1 MAAYPNVNA
10 ANQYVRD
17 VLSEKIRACKSIR
30 LACQRHFSDLEKSLD
45 KQYPYRFDRE
55 LAERACRFVQLLP
68 HSSGDLAGQKL
79 KLEPWQAFAFC
90 SIFGWVTK
98 KNKKRRFREAYIRVA
113 RKNGKSFFAAGIGTY
128 MFCAD
133 GENSAEV
140 YCGATTMGQAKKV
153 FTPARQMAS
162 RLPSL
167 RSKFSISVWVDSMT
181 RPDGSL
187 FSPIAGK
194 PGDGDSPHCAI
205 IDEYHEHDTDH
216 MYEAMTLGMG
226 ARSQPLT
233 LIITTAGVS
242 LESPC
247 YDKDKQVKEM
257 LSNQIPNERLFGL
270 IYELDE
276 GDEWTDPSNFIKANP
291 NLDVAISYD
300 DLLAE
305 MEVAKQVPR
314 KVNAFK
320 TKRLNIWVSGKSAF
334 YNMTQWQA
342 AEDKTLRH
350 EDFTGET
357 NYFGLDLAQRLDMNA
372 GVGVYVR
379 EIDGKKHYYC
389 IKPKF
394 WVPEDTVNSAD
405 PKIAKTA
412 DRYRKFV
419 EMGVLEATDGA
430 EADYRE
436 ILASIIDMQEIENI
450 RITEIPIDPSGATA
464 LSHELQDNGFEPI
477 SIRQD
482 YTNMSPPMKE
492 LEAAL
497 AGGRF
502 HHDGNPVLSW
512 CISNVIGK
520 TVPGS
525 DDIVR
530 PTKGD
535 KQSKIDGATALFM
548 ALGRAMLNGRSDTGT
563 SAYDE
568 TDIAC

>member
-1 MAAYPNVNA
+1 MAAYPSVNM
-10 ANQYVRD
+10 ANQYARD
-17 VLSEKIRACKSIR
+17 VLNGKILACKSIQ
-30 LACQRHFSDLEKSLD
+30 LACQRHFNDLKISLD
-45 KQYPYRFDRE
+45 KDYPYRFDRE

-79 KLEPWQAFAFC
+79 KLEPWQAFAFS

-98 KNKKRRFREAYIRVA
+98 KTKKRRFREAYIRVA

-140 YCGATTMGQAKKV
+140 YCGATTMAQAKKV
-153 FTPARQMAS
+153 FTPARQMAD

-167 RSKFSISVWVDSMT
+167 RSKFNISVWVDSLT

-187 FSPIAGK
+187 FAPIAGK

-233 LIITTAGVS
+233 LIITTAGTS

-257 LSNQIPNERLFGL
+257 LNGHVPNDRLFGL

-276 GDEWTDPSNFIKANP
+276 GDDWTDPTNFIKANP
-291 NLDVAISYD
+291 NLDVSISYD

-320 TKRLNIWVSGKSAF
+320 TKRLNIWVSGKAAF
-334 YNMTQWQA
+334 YNMTQWHA
-342 AEDKTLRH
+342 AADKSLRY
-350 EDFTGET
+350 EDFAGED
-357 NYFGLDLAQRLDMNA
+357 YYLGLDLAQRLDLNA
-372 GVGVYVR
+372 GVGVFVR
-379 EIDGKKHYYC
+379 EIEGKKHYYC
-389 IKPKF
+389 IRLKF
-394 WVPEDTVNSAD
+394 WVPEDTVRSTD

-412 DRYRKFV
+412 DRYVKFV
-419 EMGVLEATDGA
+419 EMGALEATDGA

-436 ILASIIDMQEIENI
+436 ILASIIDLQEIDKV
-450 RITEIPIDPSGATA
+450 RVSEIPIDPSGATA
-464 LSHELQDNGFEPI
+464 LSHELQDHGFEPI

-520 TVPGS
+520 NVPGS

-548 ALGRAMLNGRSDTGT
+548 AIGRAMLNGRASNQ
-563 SAYDE
+563 SVYDE
-568 TDIAC
+568 EDVAC

>member
-1 MAAYPNVNA
+1 MAAYPSVNL
-10 ANQYVRD
+10 ANAYARD
-17 VLSEKIRACKSIR
+17 VLSGKILACRYIK
-30 LACQRHFSDLEKSLD
+30 LACQRHFDDLKKSLD
-45 KQYPYRFDRE
+45 KNYPYQFNRD

-79 KLEPWQAFAFC
+79 ILEPWQSFIFC

-98 KNKKRRFREAYIRVA
+98 KDKKRRFREAYIRVA

-140 YCGATTMGQAKKV
+140 YCGATTMAQAKKV
-153 FTPARQMAS
+153 FTPARQMAD

-167 RSKFSISVWVDSMT
+167 RAKFDISVWVDSLT
-181 RPDGSL
+181 RPDGSV
-187 FSPIAGK
+187 FAPMAGK

-216 MYEAMTLGMG
+216 MYEAMTMGMG

-233 LIITTAGVS
+233 LIITTAGTS

-247 YDKDKQVKEM
+247 YDKDKEVKEA
-257 LSNQIPNERLFGL
+257 LSGIVSNDRLFGM
-270 IYELDE
+270 IYELDD
-276 GDEWTDPSNFIKANP
+276 GDDWTDPKNLIKANP
-291 NLDVAISYD
+291 NLDVSIKYS
-300 DLLAE
+300 DLVELL
-305 MEVAKQVPR
+305 EVAKQVPR

-334 YNMTQWQA
+334 YNMAQWQA
-342 AEDKTLRH
+342 AEDKSLRY
-350 EDFTGET
+350 EDFAGED
-357 NYFGLDLAQRLDMNA
+357 YYLGLDLAQRLDLNA
-372 GVGVYVR
+372 GVGVFVR
-379 EIDGKKHYYC
+379 EIEGKKHYYC
-389 IKPKF
+389 IRPKF
-394 WVPEDTVNSAD
+394 WVPEDTVRSTD

-412 DRYRKFV
+412 DRYVKFV

-436 ILASIIDMQEIENI
+436 ILASIIDLQDIHKV
-450 RITEIPIDPSGATA
+450 RISEIPIDPSGATA

-548 ALGRAMLNGRSDTGT
+548 AIGRAMLNGRVSN
-563 SAYDE
+563 SSVYDE
-568 TDIAC
+568 EDIAC

>member
-1 MAAYPNVNA
+1 MAAYPNVNM
-10 ANQYVRD
+10 ANQYARD
-17 VLSEKIRACKSIR
+17 VLNGKILACKSIQ
-30 LACQRHFSDLEKSLD
+30 LACQRHFNDLKISLD
-45 KQYPYRFDRE
+45 KDYPYRFDRE

-79 KLEPWQAFAFC
+79 KLEPWQAFAFS

-98 KNKKRRFREAYIRVA
+98 KTKKRRFREAYIRVA

-140 YCGATTMGQAKKV
+140 YCGATTMAQAKKV
-153 FTPARQMAS
+153 FTPARQMAD

-167 RSKFSISVWVDSMT
+167 RSKFSISVWVDSLT

-187 FSPIAGK
+187 FAPIAGK

-233 LIITTAGVS
+233 LIITTAGTS

-257 LSNQIPNERLFGL
+257 LNGHVPNDRLFGL

-276 GDEWTDPSNFIKANP
+276 GDDWTDPTNFIKANP
-291 NLDVAISYD
+291 NLDVSISYD

-320 TKRLNIWVSGKSAF
+320 TKRLNIWVSGKAAF
-334 YNMTQWQA
+334 YNMTQWHA
-342 AEDKTLRH
+342 AADKSLRY
-350 EDFTGET
+350 EDFAGED
-357 NYFGLDLAQRLDMNA
+357 YYLGLDLAQRLDLNA
-372 GVGVYVR
+372 GVGVFVR
-379 EIDGKKHYYC
+379 EIEGKKHYYC
-389 IKPKF
+389 IRPKF
-394 WVPEDTVNSAD
+394 WVPEDTVRSTD

-412 DRYRKFV
+412 DRYVKFV
-419 EMGVLEATDGA
+419 EMGALEATDGA

-436 ILASIIDMQEIENI
+436 ILASIIDLQEIDKV
-450 RITEIPIDPSGATA
+450 RVSEIPIDPSGATA
-464 LSHELQDNGFEPI
+464 LSHELQDHGFEPI

-520 TVPGS
+520 NVPGS

-548 ALGRAMLNGRSDTGT
+548 AIGRAMLNGRASNQ
-563 SAYDE
+563 SVYDE
-568 TDIAC
+568 EDVAC

>member
-1 MAAYPNVNA
+1 MAAYPSVNM
-10 ANQYVRD
+10 ANQYARD
-17 VLSEKIRACKSIR
+17 VLNGKILACKSIQ
-30 LACQRHFSDLEKSLD
+30 LACQRHLNDLKISLD
-45 KQYPYRFDRE
+45 KDYPYRFDRE

-79 KLEPWQAFAFC
+79 KLEPWQAFAFS

-98 KNKKRRFREAYIRVA
+98 KTKKRRFREAYIRVA

-140 YCGATTMGQAKKV
+140 YCGATTMAQAKKV
-153 FTPARQMAS
+153 FTPARQMAD

-167 RSKFSISVWVDSMT
+167 RSKFNISVWVDSLT

-187 FSPIAGK
+187 FAPIAGK

-233 LIITTAGVS
+233 LIITTAGTS

-257 LSNQIPNERLFGL
+257 LNGHVPNDRLFGL

-276 GDEWTDPSNFIKANP
+276 GDDWTDPTNFIKANP
-291 NLDVAISYD
+291 NLDVSISYD

-320 TKRLNIWVSGKSAF
+320 TKRLNIWVSGKAAF
-334 YNMTQWQA
+334 YNMTQWHA
-342 AEDKTLRH
+342 AADKSLRY
-350 EDFTGET
+350 EDFAGED
-357 NYFGLDLAQRLDMNA
+357 YYLGLDLAQRLDLNA
-372 GVGVYVR
+372 GVGVFVR
-379 EIDGKKHYYC
+379 EIEGKKHYYC
-389 IKPKF
+389 IRPKF
-394 WVPEDTVNSAD
+394 WVPEDTVRSTD

-412 DRYRKFV
+412 DRYVKFV
-419 EMGVLEATDGA
+419 EMGALEATDGA

-436 ILASIIDMQEIENI
+436 ILASIIDLQEIDKV
-450 RITEIPIDPSGATA
+450 RVSEIPIDPSGATA
-464 LSHELQDNGFEPI
+464 LSHELQDHGFEPI

-520 TVPGS
+520 NVPGS

-548 ALGRAMLNGRSDTGT
+548 AIGRAMLNGRASNQ
-563 SAYDE
+563 SVYDE
-568 TDIAC
+568 EDVAC

>member
-1 MAAYPNVNA
+1 MAAYPNVNM
-10 ANQYVRD
+10 ANQYARD
-17 VLSEKIRACKSIR
+17 VLNGKILACKSIQ
-30 LACQRHFSDLEKSLD
+30 LACQRHFNDLKISLNKD
-45 KQYPYRFDRE
+45 YPYRFDRE

-79 KLEPWQAFAFC
+79 KLEPWQAFAFS

-98 KNKKRRFREAYIRVA
+98 KTKKRRFREAYIRVA

-140 YCGATTMGQAKKV
+140 YCGATTMAQAKKV
-153 FTPARQMAS
+153 FTPARQMAD

-167 RSKFSISVWVDSMT
+167 RSKFNISVWVDSLT

-187 FSPIAGK
+187 FAPIAGK

-233 LIITTAGVS
+233 LIITTAGTS

-257 LSNQIPNERLFGL
+257 LNGHVPNDRLFGL

-276 GDEWTDPSNFIKANP
+276 GDDWTDPTNFIKANP
-291 NLDVAISYD
+291 NLDVSISYD

-320 TKRLNIWVSGKSAF
+320 TKRLNIWVSGKAAF
-334 YNMTQWQA
+334 YNMTQWHA
-342 AEDKTLRH
+342 AADKSLRY
-350 EDFTGET
+350 EDFAGED
-357 NYFGLDLAQRLDMNA
+357 YYLGLDLAQRLDLNA
-372 GVGVYVR
+372 GVGVFVR
-379 EIDGKKHYYC
+379 EIEGKKHYYC
-389 IKPKF
+389 IRPKF
-394 WVPEDTVNSAD
+394 WVPEDTVRSTD

-412 DRYRKFV
+412 DRYVKFV
-419 EMGVLEATDGA
+419 EMGALEATDGA

-436 ILASIIDMQEIENI
+436 ILASIIDLQEINKV
-450 RITEIPIDPSGATA
+450 RISEIPIDPSGATA
-464 LSHELQDNGFEPI
+464 LSHELQDHGFDPI

-520 TVPGS
+520 NVPGS

-548 ALGRAMLNGRSDTGT
+548 AIGRAMLNGRASNQ
-563 SAYDE
+563 SVYDE
-568 TDIAC
+568 EDVAC

>member
-1 MAAYPNVNA
+1 MAAYPSVNM
-10 ANQYVRD
+10 ANQYARD
-17 VLSEKIRACKSIR
+17 VLNGKILACKSIQ
-30 LACQRHFSDLEKSLD
+30 LACQRHFNDLKISLD
-45 KQYPYRFDRE
+45 KDYPYRFDRE

-79 KLEPWQAFAFC
+79 KLEPWQAFAFS

-98 KNKKRRFREAYIRVA
+98 KTKKRRFREAYIRVA

-140 YCGATTMGQAKKV
+140 YCGATTMAQAKKV
-153 FTPARQMAS
+153 FTPARQMAD

-167 RSKFSISVWVDSMT
+167 RSKFSISVWVDSLT

-187 FSPIAGK
+187 FAPIAGK

-233 LIITTAGVS
+233 LIITTAGTS

-257 LSNQIPNERLFGL
+257 LNGHVPNDRLFGL
-270 IYELDE
+270 VYELDE
-276 GDEWTDPSNFIKANP
+276 GDDWTDPTNFIKANP
-291 NLDVAISYD
+291 NLNVSISYD

-320 TKRLNIWVSGKSAF
+320 TKRLNIWVSGKAAF
-334 YNMTQWQA
+334 YNMTQWHA
-342 AEDKTLRH
+342 AADKSLRY
-350 EDFTGET
+350 EDFAGED
-357 NYFGLDLAQRLDMNA
+357 YYLGLDLAQRLDLNA
-372 GVGVYVR
+372 GVGVFVR
-379 EIDGKKHYYC
+379 EIEGKKHYYC
-389 IKPKF
+389 IRPKF
-394 WVPEDTVNSAD
+394 WVPEDTVRSTD

-412 DRYRKFV
+412 DRYVKFV
-419 EMGVLEATDGA
+419 EMGALEATDGA

-436 ILASIIDMQEIENI
+436 ILASIIDLQEIDKV
-450 RITEIPIDPSGATA
+450 RVSEIPIDPSGATA
-464 LSHELQDNGFEPI
+464 LSHELQDHGFEPI

-520 TVPGS
+520 NVPGS

-548 ALGRAMLNGRSDTGT
+548 AIGRAMLNGRASNQ
-563 SAYDE
+563 SVYDE
-568 TDIAC
+568 EDVAC

>member
-1 MAAYPNVNA
+1 MAAYPSVNM
-10 ANQYVRD
+10 ANQYARD
-17 VLSEKIRACKSIR
+17 VLNGKILACKSIQ
-30 LACQRHFSDLEKSLD
+30 LACQRHFNDLKISLD
-45 KQYPYRFDRE
+45 KDYPYRFDRE

-79 KLEPWQAFAFC
+79 KLEPWQAFAFS

-98 KNKKRRFREAYIRVA
+98 KTKKRQFREAYIRVA

-140 YCGATTMGQAKKV
+140 YCGATTMAQAKKV
-153 FTPARQMAS
+153 FTPARQMAD

-167 RSKFSISVWVDSMT
+167 RSKFNISVWVDSLT

-187 FSPIAGK
+187 FAPIAGK

-233 LIITTAGVS
+233 LIITTAGTS

-257 LSNQIPNERLFGL
+257 LNGHVPNDRLFGL

-276 GDEWTDPSNFIKANP
+276 GDDWTDPTNFIKANP
-291 NLDVAISYD
+291 NLDVSISYD

-320 TKRLNIWVSGKSAF
+320 TKRLNIWVSGKAAF
-334 YNMTQWQA
+334 YNMTQWHA
-342 AEDKTLRH
+342 AADKSLRY
-350 EDFTGET
+350 EDFAGED
-357 NYFGLDLAQRLDMNA
+357 YYLGLDLAQRLDLNA
-372 GVGVYVR
+372 GVGVFVR
-379 EIDGKKHYYC
+379 EIEGKKHYYC
-389 IKPKF
+389 IRPKF
-394 WVPEDTVNSAD
+394 WVPEDTVRSTD

-412 DRYRKFV
+412 DRYVKFV
-419 EMGVLEATDGA
+419 EMGALEATDGA

-436 ILASIIDMQEIENI
+436 ILASIIDLQEIDKV
-450 RITEIPIDPSGATA
+450 RVSEIPIDPSGATA
-464 LSHELQDNGFEPI
+464 LSHELQDHGFEPI

-520 TVPGS
+520 NVPGS

-548 ALGRAMLNGRSDTGT
+548 AIGRAMLNGRASNQ
-563 SAYDE
+563 SVYDE
-568 TDIAC
+568 EDVAC

>member
-1 MAAYPNVNA
+1 MAAYPSVNM
-10 ANQYVRD
+10 ANQYARD
-17 VLSEKIRACKSIR
+17 VLNGKILACKSIQ
-30 LACQRHFSDLEKSLD
+30 LACQRHFNDLKISLD
-45 KQYPYRFDRE
+45 KDYPYRFDRE

-79 KLEPWQAFAFC
+79 KLEPWQAFAFS

-98 KNKKRRFREAYIRVA
+98 KTKKRRFREAYIRVA

-140 YCGATTMGQAKKV
+140 YCGATTMAQAKKV
-153 FTPARQMAS
+153 FTPARQMAD

-167 RSKFSISVWVDSMT
+167 RSKFNISVWVDSLT

-187 FSPIAGK
+187 FAPIAGK

-233 LIITTAGVS
+233 LIITTAGTS

-257 LSNQIPNERLFGL
+257 LNGHVPNDRLFGL

-276 GDEWTDPSNFIKANP
+276 GDDWTDPTNFIKANP
-291 NLDVAISYD
+291 NLDVSISYD

-320 TKRLNIWVSGKSAF
+320 TKRLNIWVSGKAAF
-334 YNMTQWQA
+334 YNMTQWHA
-342 AEDKTLRH
+342 AADKSLRY
-350 EDFTGET
+350 EDFAGED
-357 NYFGLDLAQRLDMNA
+357 YYLGLDLAQRLDLNA
-372 GVGVYVR
+372 GVGVFVR
-379 EIDGKKHYYC
+379 EIEGKKHYYC
-389 IKPKF
+389 IRPKF
-394 WVPEDTVNSAD
+394 WVPEDTVRSTD

-412 DRYRKFV
+412 DRYVKFV
-419 EMGVLEATDGA
+419 EMGALEATDGA

-436 ILASIIDMQEIENI
+436 ILASIIDLQEIDKV
-450 RITEIPIDPSGATA
+450 RVSEIPIDPSGATA
-464 LSHELQDNGFEPI
+464 LSHELQNHGFEPI

-520 TVPGS
+520 NVPGS

-548 ALGRAMLNGRSDTGT
+548 AIGRAMLNGRASNQ
-563 SAYDE
+563 SVYDE
-568 TDIAC
+568 EDVAC

>member
-1 MAAYPNVNA
+1 MAAYPSVNL
-10 ANQYVRD
+10 ANAYARD
-17 VLSEKIRACKSIR
+17 VLSGKILACRYIK
-30 LACQRHFSDLEKSLD
+30 LACQRHFDDLKKSLD
-45 KQYPYRFDRE
+45 KNYPYQFNRD

-79 KLEPWQAFAFC
+79 ILEPWQSFIFC

-98 KNKKRRFREAYIRVA
+98 KDKKRRFREAYIRVA

-140 YCGATTMGQAKKV
+140 YCGATTMAQAKKV
-153 FTPARQMAS
+153 FTPARQMAD

-167 RSKFSISVWVDSMT
+167 RAKFDISVWVDSLT
-181 RPDGSL
+181 RPDGSV
-187 FSPIAGK
+187 FAPMAGK

-216 MYEAMTLGMG
+216 MYEAMTMGMG

-233 LIITTAGVS
+233 LIITTAGTS

-247 YDKDKQVKEM
+247 YDKDKEVKEA
-257 LSNQIPNERLFGL
+257 LSGIVSNDRLFGM
-270 IYELDE
+270 IYELDD
-276 GDEWTDPSNFIKANP
+276 GDDWTDPKNLIKANP
-291 NLDVAISYD
+291 NLDVSIKYS
-300 DLLAE
+300 DLVELL
-305 MEVAKQVPR
+305 EVAKQVPR

-334 YNMTQWQA
+334 YNMAQWQA
-342 AEDKTLRH
+342 AEDKSLRY
-350 EDFTGET
+350 EDFAGED
-357 NYFGLDLAQRLDMNA
+357 YYLGLDLAQRLDLNA
-372 GVGVYVR
+372 GVGVFVR
-379 EIDGKKHYYC
+379 EIEGKKHYYC
-389 IKPKF
+389 IRPKF
-394 WVPEDTVNSAD
+394 WVPEDTVRSTD

-412 DRYRKFV
+412 DRYVKFV

-436 ILASIIDMQEIENI
+436 ILASIIDLQDIHKV
-450 RITEIPIDPSGATA
+450 RISEIPIDPSGATA

-548 ALGRAMLNGRSDTGT
+548 AIGRAMLNGRASN
-563 SAYDE
+563 SSVYDE
-568 TDIAC
+568 EDVAC

>member
-1 MAAYPNVNA
+1 MAAYPSVNM
-10 ANQYVRD
+10 ANQYARD
-17 VLSEKIRACKSIR
+17 VLNGKILACKSIQ
-30 LACQRHFSDLEKSLD
+30 LACQRHFNDLKISLVKD
-45 KQYPYRFDRE
+45 YPYRFDRE

-79 KLEPWQAFAFC
+79 KLEPWQAFAFS

-98 KNKKRRFREAYIRVA
+98 KTKKRRFREAYIRVA

-140 YCGATTMGQAKKV
+140 YCGATTMAQAKKV
-153 FTPARQMAS
+153 FTPARQMAD

-167 RSKFSISVWVDSMT
+167 RSKFNISVWVDSLT

-187 FSPIAGK
+187 FAPIAGK

-233 LIITTAGVS
+233 LIITTAGTS

-257 LSNQIPNERLFGL
+257 LNGHVPNDRLFGL

-276 GDEWTDPSNFIKANP
+276 GDDWTDPTNFIKANP
-291 NLDVAISYD
+291 NLDVSISYD

-320 TKRLNIWVSGKSAF
+320 TKRLNIWVSGKAAF
-334 YNMTQWQA
+334 YNMTQWHA
-342 AEDKTLRH
+342 AADKSLRY
-350 EDFTGET
+350 EDFAGED
-357 NYFGLDLAQRLDMNA
+357 YYLGLDLAQRLDLNA
-372 GVGVYVR
+372 GVGVFVR
-379 EIDGKKHYYC
+379 EIEGKKHYYC
-389 IKPKF
+389 IRPKF
-394 WVPEDTVNSAD
+394 WVPEDTVRSTD

-412 DRYRKFV
+412 DRYVKFV
-419 EMGVLEATDGA
+419 EMGALEATDGA

-436 ILASIIDMQEIENI
+436 ILASIIDLQEIDKV
-450 RITEIPIDPSGATA
+450 RVSEIPIDPSGATA
-464 LSHELQDNGFEPI
+464 LSHELQDHGFEPI

-520 TVPGS
+520 NVPGS

-548 ALGRAMLNGRSDTGT
+548 AIGRAMLNGRASNQ
-563 SAYDE
+563 SVYDE
-568 TDIAC
+568 EDVAC

>member
-1 MAAYPNVNA
+1 MDAYPSVNM
-10 ANQYVRD
+10 ANQYARD
-17 VLSEKIRACKSIR
+17 VLNGKILACKSIQ
-30 LACQRHFSDLEKSLD
+30 LACQRHFNDLKISLD
-45 KQYPYRFDRE
+45 KDYPYRFDRE

-79 KLEPWQAFAFC
+79 KLEPWQAFAFS

-140 YCGATTMGQAKKV
+140 YCGATTMAQAKKV
-153 FTPARQMAS
+153 FTPARQMAD

-167 RSKFSISVWVDSMT
+167 RSKFNISVWVDSLT

-187 FSPIAGK
+187 FAPIAGK

-233 LIITTAGVS
+233 LIITTAGTS

-257 LSNQIPNERLFGL
+257 LNGHVPNDRLFGL

-276 GDEWTDPSNFIKANP
+276 GDDWTDPTNFIKANP
-291 NLDVAISYD
+291 NLNVSISYD

-320 TKRLNIWVSGKSAF
+320 TKRLNIWVSGKAAF
-334 YNMTQWQA
+334 YNMTQWHA
-342 AEDKTLRH
+342 AADKSLRY
-350 EDFTGET
+350 EDFAGED
-357 NYFGLDLAQRLDMNA
+357 YYLGLDLAQRLDLNA
-372 GVGVYVR
+372 GVGVFVR
-379 EIDGKKHYYC
+379 EIEGKKHYYC
-389 IKPKF
+389 IRPKF
-394 WVPEDTVNSAD
+394 WVPEDTVRSTD

-412 DRYRKFV
+412 DRYVKFV
-419 EMGVLEATDGA
+419 EMGALEATDGA

-436 ILASIIDMQEIENI
+436 ILASIIDLQEIDKV
-450 RITEIPIDPSGATA
+450 RVSEIPIDPSGATA
-464 LSHELQDNGFEPI
+464 LSHELQDHGFEPI

-520 TVPGS
+520 NVPGS

-548 ALGRAMLNGRSDTGT
+548 AIGRAMLNGRASNQ
-563 SAYDE
+563 SVYDE
-568 TDIAC
+568 EDVAC

>member
-1 MAAYPNVNA
+1 MAAYPSVNM
-10 ANQYVRD
+10 ANQYARD
-17 VLSEKIRACKSIR
+17 VLNGKILTSKSIQ
-30 LACQRHFSDLEKSLD
+30 LACQRHFNDLKISLD
-45 KQYPYRFDRE
+45 KGYPYRFDRE

-79 KLEPWQAFAFC
+79 KLEPWQAFAFS

-98 KNKKRRFREAYIRVA
+98 KTKKRRFREAYIRVA

-140 YCGATTMGQAKKV
+140 YCGATTMAQAKKV
-153 FTPARQMAS
+153 FTPARQMAD

-167 RSKFSISVWVDSMT
+167 RSKFNISVWVDSLT

-187 FSPIAGK
+187 FAPIAGK

-233 LIITTAGVS
+233 LIITTAGTS

-257 LSNQIPNERLFGL
+257 LNGHVPNDRLFGL

-276 GDEWTDPSNFIKANP
+276 GDDWTDPTNFIKANP
-291 NLDVAISYD
+291 NLNVSISYD

-320 TKRLNIWVSGKSAF
+320 TKRLNIWVSGKAAF
-334 YNMTQWQA
+334 YNMTQWHA
-342 AEDKTLRH
+342 AADKSLRY
-350 EDFTGET
+350 EDFVGED
-357 NYFGLDLAQRLDMNA
+357 YFLGLDLAQRLDLNA
-372 GVGVYVR
+372 GVGVFVR
-379 EIDGKKHYYC
+379 EIEGKKHYYC
-389 IKPKF
+389 IRPKF
-394 WVPEDTVNSAD
+394 WVPEDTVRSTD

-412 DRYRKFV
+412 DRYVKFV
-419 EMGVLEATDGA
+419 EMGALEATDGA

-436 ILASIIDMQEIENI
+436 ILASIIDLQEIDKV
-450 RITEIPIDPSGATA
+450 RVSEIPIDPSGATA
-464 LSHELQDNGFEPI
+464 LSHELQDHGFEPI

-520 TVPGS
+520 NVPGS

-548 ALGRAMLNGRSDTGT
+548 AIGRAMLNGRASNQ
-563 SAYDE
+563 SVYDE
-568 TDIAC
+568 EDVAC

>member
-1 MAAYPNVNA
+1 MAAYPSVNM
-10 ANQYVRD
+10 ANQYARD
-17 VLSEKIRACKSIR
+17 VLNGKILACKSIQ
-30 LACQRHFSDLEKSLD
+30 LACQRHFNDLKISLD
-45 KQYPYRFDRE
+45 KDYPYRFDRE

-79 KLEPWQAFAFC
+79 KLEPWQAFAFS

-98 KNKKRRFREAYIRVA
+98 KTKKRRFREAYIRVA

-140 YCGATTMGQAKKV
+140 YCGATTMAQAKKV
-153 FTPARQMAS
+153 FTPARQMAD

-167 RSKFSISVWVDSMT
+167 RSKFNISVWVDSLT

-187 FSPIAGK
+187 FAPIAGK

-233 LIITTAGVS
+233 LIITTAGTS

-257 LSNQIPNERLFGL
+257 LNGHVPNERLFGL

-276 GDEWTDPSNFIKANP
+276 GDDWTDPTNFIKANP
-291 NLDVAISYD
+291 NLDVSLSFD

-320 TKRLNIWVSGKSAF
+320 TKRLNIWVSGKAAF
-334 YNMTQWQA
+334 YNMTQWHA
-342 AEDKTLRH
+342 AADKSLRY
-350 EDFTGET
+350 EDFAGED
-357 NYFGLDLAQRLDMNA
+357 YFLGLDLAQRLDLNA
-372 GVGVYVR
+372 GVGVFVR
-379 EIDGKKHYYC
+379 EIEGKKHYYC
-389 IKPKF
+389 IRPKF
-394 WVPEDTVNSAD
+394 WVPEDTVRSTD

-412 DRYRKFV
+412 DRYVKFV
-419 EMGVLEATDGA
+419 EMGALEATDGA

-436 ILASIIDMQEIENI
+436 ILASIIDLQEIDKV
-450 RITEIPIDPSGATA
+450 RVSEIPIDPSGATA
-464 LSHELQDNGFEPI
+464 LSHELQDHGFEPI
-477 SIRQD
+477 SMRQD

-520 TVPGS
+520 NVPGS

-548 ALGRAMLNGRSDTGT
+548 AIGRAMLNGRASNQ
-563 SAYDE
+563 SVYDE
-568 TDIAC
+568 EDVAC

>member
-1 MAAYPNVNA
+1 MAAYPSVNM
-10 ANQYVRD
+10 ANQYARD
-17 VLSEKIRACKSIR
+17 VLSGKILACKSIQ
-30 LACQRHFSDLEKSLD
+30 LACQRHFNDLKISLD
-45 KQYPYRFDRE
+45 KDYPYRFDRE

-79 KLEPWQAFAFC
+79 KLEPWQAFAFS

-98 KNKKRRFREAYIRVA
+98 KTKKRRFREAYIRVA

-140 YCGATTMGQAKKV
+140 YCGATTMAQAKKV
-153 FTPARQMAS
+153 FTPARQMAD

-167 RSKFSISVWVDSMT
+167 RSKFNISVWVDSLT

-187 FSPIAGK
+187 FAPIAGK

-233 LIITTAGVS
+233 LIITTAGTS

-247 YDKDKQVKEM
+247 YDKDKQVKEK
-257 LSNQIPNERLFGL
+257 LNGHVPNDRLFGL

-276 GDEWTDPSNFIKANP
+276 GDDWTDPTNFIKANP
-291 NLDVAISYD
+291 NLDVSISYD

-320 TKRLNIWVSGKSAF
+320 TKRLNIWVSGKAAF
-334 YNMTQWQA
+334 YNMTQWHA
-342 AEDKTLRH
+342 AADKSLRY
-350 EDFTGET
+350 EDFAGED
-357 NYFGLDLAQRLDMNA
+357 YYLGLDLAQRLDLNA
-372 GVGVYVR
+372 GVGVFVR
-379 EIDGKKHYYC
+379 EIEGKKHYYC
-389 IKPKF
+389 IRPKF
-394 WVPEDTVNSAD
+394 WVPEDTVRSTD

-412 DRYRKFV
+412 DRYVKFV
-419 EMGVLEATDGA
+419 EMGALEATDGA

-436 ILASIIDMQEIENI
+436 ILASIIDLQEIDKV
-450 RITEIPIDPSGATA
+450 RVSEIPIDPSGATA
-464 LSHELQDNGFEPI
+464 LSHELQDHGFEPI

-520 TVPGS
+520 NVPGS

-548 ALGRAMLNGRSDTGT
+548 AIGRAMLNGRT
-563 SAYDE
+563 SNQSVYDE
-568 TDIAC
+568 EDVAC

>member
-1 MAAYPNVNA
+1 MAAYPSVNM
-10 ANQYVRD
+10 ANQYARD
-17 VLSEKIRACKSIR
+17 VLNGKILACKSIQ
-30 LACQRHFSDLEKSLD
+30 LACQRHFNDLKISLD
-45 KQYPYRFDRE
+45 KDYPYRFDRE

-79 KLEPWQAFAFC
+79 KLEPWQAFAF
-90 SIFGWVTK
+90 SSVFGWVTK
-98 KNKKRRFREAYIRVA
+98 KTKKRRFREAYIRVA

-140 YCGATTMGQAKKV
+140 YCGATTMAQAKKV
-153 FTPARQMAS
+153 FTPARQMAD

-167 RSKFSISVWVDSMT
+167 RSKFNISVWVDSLT

-187 FSPIAGK
+187 FAPIAGK

-233 LIITTAGVS
+233 LIITTAGTS

-257 LSNQIPNERLFGL
+257 LNGHVPNDRLFGL

-276 GDEWTDPSNFIKANP
+276 GDEWTDPTNFIKANP
-291 NLDVAISYD
+291 NLDVSISYD

-320 TKRLNIWVSGKSAF
+320 TKRLNIWVSGKAAF
-334 YNMTQWQA
+334 YNMTQWHSA
-342 AEDKTLRH
+342 ADKSLRY
-350 EDFTGET
+350 EDFAGED
-357 NYFGLDLAQRLDMNA
+357 YYLGLDLAQRLDLNA
-372 GVGVYVR
+372 GVGVFVR
-379 EIDGKKHYYC
+379 EIEGKKHYYC
-389 IKPKF
+389 IRPKF
-394 WVPEDTVNSAD
+394 WVPEDTVRSTD

-412 DRYRKFV
+412 DRYVKFV
-419 EMGVLEATDGA
+419 EMGALEATDGA

-436 ILASIIDMQEIENI
+436 ILASIIDLQEIDKV
-450 RITEIPIDPSGATA
+450 RVSEIPIDPSGATA
-464 LSHELQDNGFEPI
+464 LSHELQDHGFEPI

-520 TVPGS
+520 NVPGS

-548 ALGRAMLNGRSDTGT
+548 AIGRAMLNGRASNQ
-563 SAYDE
+563 SVYDE
-568 TDIAC
+568 EDVAC

>member
-1 MAAYPNVNA
+1 MAAYPNVNM
-10 ANQYVRD
+10 ANQYARD
-17 VLSEKIRACKSIR
+17 VLNGKILACKSIQ
-30 LACQRHFSDLEKSLD
+30 LACQRHFNDLKISLNKD
-45 KQYPYRFDRE
+45 YPYRFDRE

-79 KLEPWQAFAFC
+79 KLEPWQAFAFS

-98 KNKKRRFREAYIRVA
+98 KTKKRRFREAYIRVA

-140 YCGATTMGQAKKV
+140 YCGATTMAQAKKV
-153 FTPARQMAS
+153 FTPARQMAD

-167 RSKFSISVWVDSMT
+167 RSKFNISVWVDSLT

-187 FSPIAGK
+187 FAPIAGK

-233 LIITTAGVS
+233 LIITTAGTS

-257 LSNQIPNERLFGL
+257 LNGHVPNDRLFGL

-276 GDEWTDPSNFIKANP
+276 GDDWTDPTNFIKANP
-291 NLDVAISYD
+291 NLDVSISYD

-320 TKRLNIWVSGKSAF
+320 TKRLNIWVSGKAAF
-334 YNMTQWQA
+334 YNMTQWHA
-342 AEDKTLRH
+342 AADKSLRY
-350 EDFTGET
+350 EDFAGED
-357 NYFGLDLAQRLDMNA
+357 YYLGLDLAQRLDLNA
-372 GVGVYVR
+372 GVGVFVR
-379 EIDGKKHYYC
+379 EIEGKKHYYC
-389 IKPKF
+389 IRPKF
-394 WVPEDTVNSAD
+394 WVPEDTVRSTD

-412 DRYRKFV
+412 DRYVKFV
-419 EMGVLEATDGA
+419 EMGALEATDGA

-436 ILASIIDMQEIENI
+436 ILASIIDLQEINKV
-450 RITEIPIDPSGATA
+450 RISEIPIDPSGATA
-464 LSHELQDNGFEPI
+464 LSHELQDHGFDPI

-482 YTNMSPPMKE
+482 FTNMSPPMKE

-520 TVPGS
+520 NVPGS

-548 ALGRAMLNGRSDTGT
+548 AIGRAMLNGRASNQ
-563 SAYDE
+563 SVYDE
-568 TDIAC
+568 EDVAC

>member
-1 MAAYPNVNA
+1 MAAYPNVNM
-10 ANQYVRD
+10 ANQYARD
-17 VLSEKIRACKSIR
+17 VLNGKILACKSIQ
-30 LACQRHFSDLEKSLD
+30 LACQRHFNDLKISLD
-45 KQYPYRFDRE
+45 KDYPYRFDRE

-79 KLEPWQAFAFC
+79 KLEPWQAFAFS

-98 KNKKRRFREAYIRVA
+98 KTKKRRFREAYIRVA

-140 YCGATTMGQAKKV
+140 YCGATTMAQAKKV
-153 FTPARQMAS
+153 FTPARQMAD

-167 RSKFSISVWVDSMT
+167 RSKFNISVWVDSLT

-187 FSPIAGK
+187 FAPIAGK

-205 IDEYHEHDTDH
+205 IDEYHEHETDH

-233 LIITTAGVS
+233 LIITTVGTS

-257 LSNQIPNERLFGL
+257 LNGHVPNDRLFGL

-276 GDEWTDPSNFIKANP
+276 GDDWTDPTNFIKANP
-291 NLDVAISYD
+291 NLDVSISYD

-320 TKRLNIWVSGKSAF
+320 TKRLNIWVSGKSAY
-334 YNMTQWQA
+334 YNMTQWHA
-342 AEDKTLRH
+342 AADESLCY
-350 EDFTGET
+350 EDFAGED
-357 NYFGLDLAQRLDMNA
+357 YYLGLDLAQRLDLNA
-372 GVGVYVR
+372 GVGVFVR
-379 EIDGKKHYYC
+379 EIEGKKHYYC

-394 WVPEDTVNSAD
+394 WVPEDTVRSTD

-412 DRYRKFV
+412 DRYVKFV

-436 ILASIIDMQEIENI
+436 ILASIIDLQEIDKV
-450 RITEIPIDPSGATA
+450 RVSEIPIDPSGATA
-464 LSHELQDNGFEPI
+464 LSHELQDHGFDPI

-482 YTNMSPPMKE
+482 YTNMSTPMKE

-520 TVPGS
+520 NLPGS

-548 ALGRAMLNGRSDTGT
+548 AIGRAMLNGRASNQ
-563 SAYDE
+563 SVYDE
-568 TDIAC
+568 EDVAC

>member
-1 MAAYPNVNA
+1 MAAYPSVNL
-10 ANQYVRD
+10 ANAYARG
-17 VLSEKIRACKSIR
+17 VLSGKILACRYIK
-30 LACQRHFSDLEKSLD
+30 LACQRHFDDLKKSLD
-45 KQYPYRFDRE
+45 KNYPYQFNRD

-79 KLEPWQAFAFC
+79 KLEPWQSFIFC

-98 KNKKRRFREAYIRVA
+98 TDKKRRFREAYIRVA

-140 YCGATTMGQAKKV
+140 YCGATTMAQAKKV
-153 FTPARQMAS
+153 FTPARQMAD

-167 RSKFSISVWVDSMT
+167 RAKFDISVWVDSLT
-181 RPDGSL
+181 RPDGSV
-187 FSPIAGK
+187 FAPMAGK

-216 MYEAMTLGMG
+216 MYEAMTMGMG

-233 LIITTAGVS
+233 LIITTAGTS

-247 YDKDKQVKEM
+247 YDKDKEVKEA
-257 LSNQIPNERLFGL
+257 LSGIVSNDRLFGM
-270 IYELDE
+270 IYELDD
-276 GDEWTDPSNFIKANP
+276 GDDWTDPKNLIKANP
-291 NLDVAISYD
+291 NLDVSIKYS
-300 DLLAE
+300 DLVELL
-305 MEVAKQVPR
+305 EVAKQVPR

-334 YNMTQWQA
+334 YNMAQWQA
-342 AEDKTLRH
+342 AKDKSLRY
-350 EDFTGET
+350 EDFAGED
-357 NYFGLDLAQRLDMNA
+357 YYLGLDLAQRLDLNA
-372 GVGVYVR
+372 GVGVFVR
-379 EIDGKKHYYC
+379 EIEGKKHYYC
-389 IKPKF
+389 IRPKF
-394 WVPEDTVNSAD
+394 WVPEDTVRSTD

-412 DRYRKFV
+412 DRYVKFV

-436 ILASIIDMQEIENI
+436 ILASIIDLQDIHKV
-450 RITEIPIDPSGATA
+450 RISEIPIDPSGATA

-548 ALGRAMLNGRSDTGT
+548 AIGRAMLNGRVSN
-563 SAYDE
+563 SSVYDE
-568 TDIAC
+568 EDIAC

>member
-1 MAAYPNVNA
+1 MAAYPSVNM
-10 ANQYVRD
+10 ANQYARD
-17 VLSEKIRACKSIR
+17 VLNGKILACKSIQ
-30 LACQRHFSDLEKSLD
+30 LACQRHFNDLKISLGKD
-45 KQYPYRFDRE
+45 YPYRFDRE

-79 KLEPWQAFAFC
+79 KLEPWQAFAFS

-98 KNKKRRFREAYIRVA
+98 KTKKRRFREAYIRVA

-140 YCGATTMGQAKKV
+140 YCGATTMAQAKKV
-153 FTPARQMAS
+153 FTPARQMAD

-167 RSKFSISVWVDSMT
+167 RSKFSISVWVDSLT

-187 FSPIAGK
+187 FAPIAGK

-233 LIITTAGVS
+233 LIITTAGTS

-257 LSNQIPNERLFGL
+257 LNGHVPNDRLFGL

-276 GDEWTDPSNFIKANP
+276 GDDWTDPTNFIKANP
-291 NLDVAISYD
+291 NLDVSISYD

-320 TKRLNIWVSGKSAF
+320 TKRLNIWVSGKAAF
-334 YNMTQWQA
+334 YNMTQWHA
-342 AEDKTLRH
+342 AADKSLRY
-350 EDFTGET
+350 EDFAGED
-357 NYFGLDLAQRLDMNA
+357 YYLGLDLAQRLDLNA
-372 GVGVYVR
+372 GVGVFVR
-379 EIDGKKHYYC
+379 EIEGKKHYYC
-389 IKPKF
+389 IRPKF
-394 WVPEDTVNSAD
+394 WVPEDTVRSTD

-412 DRYRKFV
+412 DRYVKFV
-419 EMGVLEATDGA
+419 EMGALEATDGA

-436 ILASIIDMQEIENI
+436 ILASIIDLQEIDKV
-450 RITEIPIDPSGATA
+450 RVSEIPIDPSGATA
-464 LSHELQDNGFEPI
+464 LSHELQDHGFEPI

-520 TVPGS
+520 NVPGS

-548 ALGRAMLNGRSDTGT
+548 AIGRAMLNGRASNQ
-563 SAYDE
+563 SVYDE
-568 TDIAC
+568 EDVAC

>member
-1 MAAYPNVNA
+1 MAAYPSVNM
-10 ANQYVRD
+10 ANQYARD
-17 VLSEKIRACKSIR
+17 VLNGKILACKSIQ
-30 LACQRHFSDLEKSLD
+30 LACQRHFNDLKISLGKD
-45 KQYPYRFDRE
+45 YLYRFDRE

-79 KLEPWQAFAFC
+79 KLEPWQAFAFS

-98 KNKKRRFREAYIRVA
+98 KTKKRRFREAYIRVA

-140 YCGATTMGQAKKV
+140 YCGATTMAQAKKV
-153 FTPARQMAS
+153 FTPARQMAD

-167 RSKFSISVWVDSMT
+167 RSKFSISVWVDSLT

-187 FSPIAGK
+187 FAPIAGK

-233 LIITTAGVS
+233 LIITTAGTS

-257 LSNQIPNERLFGL
+257 LNGHVPNDRLFGL

-276 GDEWTDPSNFIKANP
+276 GDDWTDPTNFIKANP
-291 NLDVAISYD
+291 NLDVSISYD

-314 KVNAFK
+314 KLNAFK
-320 TKRLNIWVSGKSAF
+320 TKRLNIWVSGKAAF
-334 YNMTQWQA
+334 YNMTQWHA
-342 AEDKTLRH
+342 AADKSLRY
-350 EDFTGET
+350 EDFAGED
-357 NYFGLDLAQRLDMNA
+357 YYLGLDLAQRLDLNA
-372 GVGVYVR
+372 GVGVFVR
-379 EIDGKKHYYC
+379 EIEGKKHYYC
-389 IKPKF
+389 IRPKF
-394 WVPEDTVNSAD
+394 WVPEDTVRSTD

-412 DRYRKFV
+412 DRYVKFV
-419 EMGVLEATDGA
+419 EMGALEATDGA

-436 ILASIIDMQEIENI
+436 ILASIIDLQEIDKV
-450 RITEIPIDPSGATA
+450 RVSEIPIDPSGATA
-464 LSHELQDNGFEPI
+464 LSHELQDHGFEPI

-520 TVPGS
+520 NVPGS

-548 ALGRAMLNGRSDTGT
+548 AIGRAMLNGRASNQ
-563 SAYDE
+563 SVYDE
-568 TDIAC
+568 EDVAC

>member
-1 MAAYPNVNA
+1 MAAYPSVNM
-10 ANQYVRD
+10 ANQYARD
-17 VLSEKIRACKSIR
+17 VLNGKILACKSIQ
-30 LACQRHFSDLEKSLD
+30 LACQRHFNDLKISLD
-45 KQYPYRFDRE
+45 KDYPYRFDRE

-79 KLEPWQAFAFC
+79 KLEPWQAFAFS

-98 KNKKRRFREAYIRVA
+98 KTKKRRFREAYIRVA

-140 YCGATTMGQAKKV
+140 YCGATTMAQAKKV
-153 FTPARQMAS
+153 FTPARQMAD

-167 RSKFSISVWVDSMT
+167 RSKFNISVWVDSLT

-187 FSPIAGK
+187 FAPIAGK

-233 LIITTAGVS
+233 LIITTAGTS

-257 LSNQIPNERLFGL
+257 LNGHVPNDRLFGL

-276 GDEWTDPSNFIKANP
+276 GDDWTDPTNFIKANP
-291 NLDVAISYD
+291 NLDVSISYD

-320 TKRLNIWVSGKSAF
+320 TKRLNIWVSGKAAF
-334 YNMTQWQA
+334 YNMTQWHA
-342 AEDKTLRH
+342 AADKSLRY
-350 EDFTGET
+350 EDFAGED
-357 NYFGLDLAQRLDMNA
+357 YYLGLDLAQRLDLNA
-372 GVGVYVR
+372 GVGVFVR
-379 EIDGKKHYYC
+379 EIEGKKHYYC
-389 IKPKF
+389 IRPKF
-394 WVPEDTVNSAD
+394 WVPEDTVRSTD

-412 DRYRKFV
+412 DRYVKFV
-419 EMGVLEATDGA
+419 EMGALETTDGA

-436 ILASIIDMQEIENI
+436 ILASIIDLQEIDKV
-450 RITEIPIDPSGATA
+450 RVSEIPIDPSGATA
-464 LSHELQDNGFEPI
+464 LSHELQDHGFEPI

-520 TVPGS
+520 NVPGS

-548 ALGRAMLNGRSDTGT
+548 AIGRAMLNGRASNQ
-563 SAYDE
+563 SVYDE
-568 TDIAC
+568 EDVAC

>member
-1 MAAYPNVNA
+1 MAAYPSVNM
-10 ANQYVRD
+10 ANQYARD
-17 VLSEKIRACKSIR
+17 VLNGKILTCKSIQ
-30 LACQRHFSDLEKSLD
+30 LACQRHFNDLKISLD
-45 KQYPYRFDRE
+45 KDYPYRFDRE

-79 KLEPWQAFAFC
+79 KLEPWQAFAFS

-98 KNKKRRFREAYIRVA
+98 KTKKRRFREAYIRVA

-140 YCGATTMGQAKKV
+140 YCGATTMAQAKKV
-153 FTPARQMAS
+153 FTPARQMAD

-167 RSKFSISVWVDSMT
+167 RSKFNISVWVDSLT

-187 FSPIAGK
+187 FAPIAGK

-233 LIITTAGVS
+233 LIITTAGTS

-257 LSNQIPNERLFGL
+257 LNGHVPNDRLFGL
-270 IYELDE
+270 VYELDE
-276 GDEWTDPSNFIKANP
+276 GDDWTDPTNFIKANP
-291 NLDVAISYD
+291 NLNVSISYD

-320 TKRLNIWVSGKSAF
+320 TKRLNIWVSGKAAF
-334 YNMTQWQA
+334 YNMTQWHA
-342 AEDKTLRH
+342 AADKSLRY
-350 EDFTGET
+350 EDFAGED
-357 NYFGLDLAQRLDMNA
+357 YYLGLDLAQRLDLNA
-372 GVGVYVR
+372 GVGVFVR
-379 EIDGKKHYYC
+379 EIEGKKHYYC
-389 IKPKF
+389 IRPKF
-394 WVPEDTVNSAD
+394 WVPEDTIRSTD

-412 DRYRKFV
+412 DRYVKFV
-419 EMGVLEATDGA
+419 EMGALEATDGA

-436 ILASIIDMQEIENI
+436 ILASIIDLQEIDKV
-450 RITEIPIDPSGATA
+450 RVSEIPIDPSGATA
-464 LSHELQDNGFEPI
+464 LSHELQDHGFEPI

-520 TVPGS
+520 NVPGS

-548 ALGRAMLNGRSDTGT
+548 AIGRAMLNGRASNQ
-563 SAYDE
+563 SVYDE
-568 TDIAC
+568 EDVAC

>member
-1 MAAYPNVNA
+1 MAAYPSVNM
-10 ANQYVRD
+10 ANQYARD
-17 VLSEKIRACKSIR
+17 VLNGKILACKSIQ
-30 LACQRHFSDLEKSLD
+30 LACQRHFKDLKISLD
-45 KQYPYRFDRE
+45 KGYPYRFDRE

-79 KLEPWQAFAFC
+79 KLEPWQAFAFS

-98 KNKKRRFREAYIRVA
+98 KTKKRRFREAYIRVA

-140 YCGATTMGQAKKV
+140 YCGATTMAQAKKV
-153 FTPARQMAS
+153 FTPARQMAD
-162 RLPSL
+162 RLASL
-167 RSKFSISVWVDSMT
+167 RSKFSISVWVDSLT

-187 FSPIAGK
+187 FAPIAGK

-233 LIITTAGVS
+233 LIITTAGTS

-257 LSNQIPNERLFGL
+257 LNGHVPNERLFGL

-276 GDEWTDPSNFIKANP
+276 GDEWTDPTNFIKANP
-291 NLDVAISYD
+291 NLDVSISYD

-320 TKRLNIWVSGKSAF
+320 TKRLNIWVSGKAAF
-334 YNMTQWQA
+334 YNMTQWHA
-342 AEDKTLRH
+342 AADKSLRY
-350 EDFTGET
+350 EDFAGED
-357 NYFGLDLAQRLDMNA
+357 YFLGLDLAQRLDLNA
-372 GVGVYVR
+372 GVGVFVR
-379 EIDGKKHYYC
+379 EIEGKKHYYC
-389 IKPKF
+389 IRPKF
-394 WVPEDTVNSAD
+394 WVPEDTVRSTD

-412 DRYRKFV
+412 DRYVKFV
-419 EMGVLEATDGA
+419 EMGALEATDGA

-436 ILASIIDMQEIENI
+436 ILASIIDLQEIDKV
-450 RITEIPIDPSGATA
+450 RVSEIPIDPSGATA
-464 LSHELQDNGFEPI
+464 ISHELQDHGFEPI

-520 TVPGS
+520 NVPGS

-548 ALGRAMLNGRSDTGT
+548 AIGRAMLNGRASNQ
-563 SAYDE
+563 SVYDE
-568 TDIAC
+568 EDVAC

>member
-1 MAAYPNVNA
+1 MAAYPSVNM
-10 ANQYVRD
+10 ANQYARD
-17 VLSEKIRACKSIR
+17 VLNGKILACKSIQ
-30 LACQRHFSDLEKSLD
+30 LACQRHFNDLKISLD
-45 KQYPYRFDRE
+45 KDYPYRFDRE

-79 KLEPWQAFAFC
+79 KLEPWQAFAFS
-90 SIFGWVTK
+90 SIFGWVTEK
-98 KNKKRRFREAYIRVA
+98 TKKRRFREAYIRVA

-140 YCGATTMGQAKKV
+140 YCGATTMAQAKKV
-153 FTPARQMAS
+153 FTPARQMAD

-167 RSKFSISVWVDSMT
+167 RSKFSISVWVDSLT

-187 FSPIAGK
+187 FAPIAGK

-233 LIITTAGVS
+233 LIITTAGTS

-257 LSNQIPNERLFGL
+257 LNGHVPNDRLFGL

-276 GDEWTDPSNFIKANP
+276 GDDWTDPTNFIKANP
-291 NLDVAISYD
+291 NLDVSISYD

-320 TKRLNIWVSGKSAF
+320 TKRLNIWVSGKAAF
-334 YNMTQWQA
+334 YNMTQWHA
-342 AEDKTLRH
+342 AADKSLRY
-350 EDFTGET
+350 EDFAGED
-357 NYFGLDLAQRLDMNA
+357 YYLGLDLAQRLDLNA
-372 GVGVYVR
+372 GVGVFVR
-379 EIDGKKHYYC
+379 EIEGKKHYYC
-389 IKPKF
+389 IRPKF
-394 WVPEDTVNSAD
+394 WVPEDTVRSTD

-412 DRYRKFV
+412 DRYVKFV
-419 EMGVLEATDGA
+419 EMGALEATDGA

-436 ILASIIDMQEIENI
+436 ILASIIDLQEIDKV
-450 RITEIPIDPSGATA
+450 RVSEIPIDPSGATA
-464 LSHELQDNGFEPI
+464 LSHELQDHGFEPI

-520 TVPGS
+520 NFPGS

-548 ALGRAMLNGRSDTGT
+548 AIGRAMLNGRASNQ
-563 SAYDE
+563 SVYDE
-568 TDIAC
+568 EDVAC

>member
-1 MAAYPNVNA
+1 MAAYPSVNM
-10 ANQYVRD
+10 ANQYARD
-17 VLSEKIRACKSIR
+17 VLNGKILACKSIQ
-30 LACQRHFSDLEKSLD
+30 LACQRHFNDLKISLD
-45 KQYPYRFDRE
+45 KDYPYRFDRE

-79 KLEPWQAFAFC
+79 KLEPWQAFAFS

-98 KNKKRRFREAYIRVA
+98 KTKKRRFREAYIRVA

-140 YCGATTMGQAKKV
+140 YCGATTMAQAKKV
-153 FTPARQMAS
+153 FTPARQMAD

-167 RSKFSISVWVDSMT
+167 RSKFNISVWVDSLT

-187 FSPIAGK
+187 FAPIAGK

-233 LIITTAGVS
+233 LIITTAGTS

-257 LSNQIPNERLFGL
+257 LNGHVPNDRLFGL

-276 GDEWTDPSNFIKANP
+276 GDDWTDPTNFIKANP
-291 NLDVAISYD
+291 NLDVSISYD

-320 TKRLNIWVSGKSAF
+320 TKRLNIWVSGKAAF
-334 YNMTQWQA
+334 YNMTQWHA
-342 AEDKTLRH
+342 AADKSLRY
-350 EDFTGET
+350 EDFAGED
-357 NYFGLDLAQRLDMNA
+357 YYLGLDLAQRLDLNA
-372 GVGVYVR
+372 GVGVFVR
-379 EIDGKKHYYC
+379 EIEGKKHYYC
-389 IKPKF
+389 IRPKF
-394 WVPEDTVNSAD
+394 WVPEDTVRSTD

-412 DRYRKFV
+412 DRYVKFV
-419 EMGVLEATDGA
+419 EMGALEATDGA

-436 ILASIIDMQEIENI
+436 ILASIIDLQEIDKV
-450 RITEIPIDPSGATA
+450 RVSEIPIDPSGATA
-464 LSHELQDNGFEPI
+464 LSHDLQDHGFEPI

-520 TVPGS
+520 NVPGS

-548 ALGRAMLNGRSDTGT
+548 AIGRAMLNGRASNQ
-563 SAYDE
+563 SVYDE
-568 TDIAC
+568 EDVAC

>member
-1 MAAYPNVNA
+1 MAAYPNVNM
-10 ANQYVRD
+10 ANQYARD
-17 VLSEKIRACKSIR
+17 VLNGKILACKSIQ
-30 LACQRHFSDLEKSLD
+30 LACQRHFNDLKISLD
-45 KQYPYRFDRE
+45 KDYPYRFDRE

-79 KLEPWQAFAFC
+79 KLEPWQAFAFS

-98 KNKKRRFREAYIRVA
+98 RTKKRRFREAYIRVA

-140 YCGATTMGQAKKV
+140 YCGATTMAQAKKV
-153 FTPARQMAS
+153 FTPARQMAD

-167 RSKFSISVWVDSMT
+167 RSKFNISVWVDSLT

-187 FSPIAGK
+187 FAPIAGK

-233 LIITTAGVS
+233 LIITTAGTS

-257 LSNQIPNERLFGL
+257 LNGHVPNDRLFGL

-276 GDEWTDPSNFIKANP
+276 GDDWTDPTNFIKANP
-291 NLDVAISYD
+291 NLDVSISYD

-334 YNMTQWQA
+334 YNMTQWHA
-342 AEDKTLRH
+342 AADESLCY
-350 EDFTGET
+350 EDFAGED
-357 NYFGLDLAQRLDMNA
+357 YYLGLDLAQRLDLNA
-372 GVGVYVR
+372 GVGVFVR
-379 EIDGKKHYYC
+379 EIEGKKHYYC

-394 WVPEDTVNSAD
+394 WVPEDTVRSTD

-412 DRYRKFV
+412 DRYVKFV

-436 ILASIIDMQEIENI
+436 ILASIIDLQEIDKV
-450 RITEIPIDPSGATA
+450 RVSEIPIDPSGATA
-464 LSHELQDNGFEPI
+464 LSHELQDHGFDPI

-520 TVPGS
+520 NVPGS

-548 ALGRAMLNGRSDTGT
+548 AIGRAMLNGRASNQ
-563 SAYDE
+563 SVYDE
-568 TDIAC
+568 EDVAC

>member
-1 MAAYPNVNA
+1 MAAYPSVNM
-10 ANQYVRD
+10 ANQYARD
-17 VLSEKIRACKSIR
+17 VLNGKILTCKSIQ
-30 LACQRHFSDLEKSLD
+30 LACQRHFNDLKISLD
-45 KQYPYRFDRE
+45 KDYPYRFDRE

-79 KLEPWQAFAFC
+79 KLEPWQAFAFS

-98 KNKKRRFREAYIRVA
+98 KTKKRRFREAYIRVA

-140 YCGATTMGQAKKV
+140 YCGATTMAQAKKV
-153 FTPARQMAS
+153 FTPARQMAD

-167 RSKFSISVWVDSMT
+167 RSKFNISVWVDSLT

-187 FSPIAGK
+187 FAPIAGK

-233 LIITTAGVS
+233 LIITTAGTS

-257 LSNQIPNERLFGL
+257 LNGHVPNDRLFGL
-270 IYELDE
+270 VYELDE
-276 GDEWTDPSNFIKANP
+276 GDDWTDPTNFIKANP
-291 NLDVAISYD
+291 NLNVSISYD

-320 TKRLNIWVSGKSAF
+320 TKRLNIWVSGKAAF
-334 YNMTQWQA
+334 YNMTQWHA
-342 AEDKTLRH
+342 AADKSLRY
-350 EDFTGET
+350 EDFAGED
-357 NYFGLDLAQRLDMNA
+357 YYLGLDLAQRLDLNA
-372 GVGVYVR
+372 GVGVFVR
-379 EIDGKKHYYC
+379 EIEGKKHYYC
-389 IKPKF
+389 IRPKF
-394 WVPEDTVNSAD
+394 WVPEDTVRSSD

-412 DRYRKFV
+412 DRYVKFV
-419 EMGVLEATDGA
+419 EMGALEATDGA

-436 ILASIIDMQEIENI
+436 ILASIIDLQEIDKV
-450 RITEIPIDPSGATA
+450 RVSEIPIDPSGATA
-464 LSHELQDNGFEPI
+464 LSHELQDHGFEPI

-520 TVPGS
+520 NVPGS

-548 ALGRAMLNGRSDTGT
+548 AIGRAMLNGRASNQ
-563 SAYDE
+563 SVYDE
-568 TDIAC
+568 EDVAC

>member
-1 MAAYPNVNA
+1 MAAYPSVNM
-10 ANQYVRD
+10 ANQYARD
-17 VLSEKIRACKSIR
+17 VLNGKILTCKSIQ
-30 LACQRHFSDLEKSLD
+30 LACQRHFNDLKISLD
-45 KQYPYRFDRE
+45 KDYPYRFDRE

-79 KLEPWQAFAFC
+79 KLEPWQAFAFS

-98 KNKKRRFREAYIRVA
+98 KTKKRRFREAYIRVA

-140 YCGATTMGQAKKV
+140 YCGATTMAQAKKV
-153 FTPARQMAS
+153 FTPARQMAD

-167 RSKFSISVWVDSMT
+167 RSKFSISVWVDSLT

-187 FSPIAGK
+187 FAPIAGK

-233 LIITTAGVS
+233 LIITTAGTS

-257 LSNQIPNERLFGL
+257 LNGHVPNDRLFGL
-270 IYELDE
+270 VYELDE
-276 GDEWTDPSNFIKANP
+276 GDDWTDPTNFIKANP
-291 NLDVAISYD
+291 NLNVSISYD

-320 TKRLNIWVSGKSAF
+320 TKRLNIWVSGKAAF
-334 YNMTQWQA
+334 YNMTQWHA
-342 AEDKTLRH
+342 AADKSLRY
-350 EDFTGET
+350 EDFAGED
-357 NYFGLDLAQRLDMNA
+357 YYLGLDLAQRLDLNA
-372 GVGVYVR
+372 GVGVFVR
-379 EIDGKKHYYC
+379 EIEGKKHYYC
-389 IKPKF
+389 IRPKF
-394 WVPEDTVNSAD
+394 WVPEDTVRSTD

-412 DRYRKFV
+412 DRYVKFV
-419 EMGVLEATDGA
+419 EMGALEATDGA

-436 ILASIIDMQEIENI
+436 ILASIIDLQEIDKV
-450 RITEIPIDPSGATA
+450 RVSEIPIDPSGATA
-464 LSHELQDNGFEPI
+464 LSHELQDHGFEPI

-520 TVPGS
+520 NVPGS

-548 ALGRAMLNGRSDTGT
+548 AIGRAMLNGRASNQ
-563 SAYDE
+563 SVYDE
-568 TDIAC
+568 EDVAC

>member
-1 MAAYPNVNA
+1 MAAYPSVNM
-10 ANQYVRD
+10 ANQYARD
-17 VLSEKIRACKSIR
+17 VLNGKILTCKSIQ
-30 LACQRHFSDLEKSLD
+30 LACQRHFNDLKISLD
-45 KQYPYRFDRE
+45 KDYPYRFDRE

-79 KLEPWQAFAFC
+79 KLEPWQAFAFS

-98 KNKKRRFREAYIRVA
+98 KTKKRRFREAYIRVA

-140 YCGATTMGQAKKV
+140 YCGATTMAQAKKV
-153 FTPARQMAS
+153 FTPARQMAD

-167 RSKFSISVWVDSMT
+167 RSKFNISVWVDSLT

-187 FSPIAGK
+187 FAPIAGK

-233 LIITTAGVS
+233 LIITTAGTS

-257 LSNQIPNERLFGL
+257 LNGHVPNDRLFGL
-270 IYELDE
+270 VYELDE
-276 GDEWTDPSNFIKANP
+276 GDDWTDPTNFIKANP
-291 NLDVAISYD
+291 NLNVSISYD

-320 TKRLNIWVSGKSAF
+320 TKRLNIWVSGKAAF
-334 YNMTQWQA
+334 YNMTQWHA
-342 AEDKTLRH
+342 AADKSLRY
-350 EDFTGET
+350 EDFAGED
-357 NYFGLDLAQRLDMNA
+357 YYLGLDLAQRLDLNA
-372 GVGVYVR
+372 GVGVFVR
-379 EIDGKKHYYC
+379 EIEGKKHYYC
-389 IKPKF
+389 IRPKF
-394 WVPEDTVNSAD
+394 WVPEDTVRSTD

-412 DRYRKFV
+412 DRYVKFV
-419 EMGVLEATDGA
+419 EMGALEATDGA

-436 ILASIIDMQEIENI
+436 ILASIIDLQEIDKV
-450 RITEIPIDPSGATA
+450 RVSEIPIDPSGATA
-464 LSHELQDNGFEPI
+464 LNHELQDHGFEPI

-520 TVPGS
+520 NVPGS

-548 ALGRAMLNGRSDTGT
+548 AIGRAMLNGRASNQ
-563 SAYDE
+563 SVYDE
-568 TDIAC
+568 EDVAC

>member
-1 MAAYPNVNA
+1 MAAYPSVNM
-10 ANQYVRD
+10 ANQYARD
-17 VLSEKIRACKSIR
+17 VLNGKILACKSIQ
-30 LACQRHFSDLEKSLD
+30 LACQRHFNDLKISLD
-45 KQYPYRFDRE
+45 KDYPYRFDRE

-79 KLEPWQAFAFC
+79 KLEPWQAFAFS

-98 KNKKRRFREAYIRVA
+98 KTKKRRFREAYIRVA

-140 YCGATTMGQAKKV
+140 YCGATTMAQAKKV
-153 FTPARQMAS
+153 FTPARQMAD

-167 RSKFSISVWVDSMT
+167 RSKFNISVWVDSLT

-187 FSPIAGK
+187 FAPIAGK

-233 LIITTAGVS
+233 LIITTAGTS

-257 LSNQIPNERLFGL
+257 LNGHVPNDRLFGL

-276 GDEWTDPSNFIKANP
+276 GDDWTDPTNFIKANP
-291 NLDVAISYD
+291 NLDVSISYD

-320 TKRLNIWVSGKSAF
+320 TKRLNIWVSGKAAF
-334 YNMTQWQA
+334 YNMTQWHA
-342 AEDKTLRH
+342 AADKSLRY
-350 EDFTGET
+350 EDFADED
-357 NYFGLDLAQRLDMNA
+357 YYLGLDLAQRLDLNA
-372 GVGVYVR
+372 GVGVFVR
-379 EIDGKKHYYC
+379 EIEGKKHYYC
-389 IKPKF
+389 IRPKF
-394 WVPEDTVNSAD
+394 WVPEDTVRSTD

-412 DRYRKFV
+412 DRYVKFV
-419 EMGVLEATDGA
+419 EMGALEATDGA

-436 ILASIIDMQEIENI
+436 ILASIIDLQEIDKV
-450 RITEIPIDPSGATA
+450 RVSEIPIDPSGATA
-464 LSHELQDNGFEPI
+464 LSHELQNHGFEPI

-520 TVPGS
+520 NVPGS

-548 ALGRAMLNGRSDTGT
+548 AIGRAMLNGRASNQ
-563 SAYDE
+563 SVYDE
-568 TDIAC
+568 EDVAC

>member
-1 MAAYPNVNA
+1 MAAYPSVNM
-10 ANQYVRD
+10 ANQYARD
-17 VLSEKIRACKSIR
+17 VLNGKILACKSIQ
-30 LACQRHFSDLEKSLD
+30 LACHRHFNDLKISLD
-45 KQYPYRFDRE
+45 KDYPYRFDRE

-79 KLEPWQAFAFC
+79 KLEPWQAFAFS

-98 KNKKRRFREAYIRVA
+98 KTKKRRFREAYIRVA

-140 YCGATTMGQAKKV
+140 YCGATTMAQAKKV
-153 FTPARQMAS
+153 FTPARQMAD

-167 RSKFSISVWVDSMT
+167 RSKFNISVWVDSLT

-187 FSPIAGK
+187 FAPIAGK

-233 LIITTAGVS
+233 LIITTAGTS

-257 LSNQIPNERLFGL
+257 LNGHVPNDRLFGL

-276 GDEWTDPSNFIKANP
+276 GDDWTDPTNFIKANP
-291 NLDVAISYD
+291 NLDVSISYD

-320 TKRLNIWVSGKSAF
+320 TKRLNIWVSGKAAF
-334 YNMTQWQA
+334 YNMTQWHA
-342 AEDKTLRH
+342 AADKSLRY
-350 EDFTGET
+350 EDFAGED
-357 NYFGLDLAQRLDMNA
+357 YYLGLDLAQRLDLNA
-372 GVGVYVR
+372 GVGVFVR
-379 EIDGKKHYYC
+379 EIEGKKHYYC
-389 IKPKF
+389 IRPKF
-394 WVPEDTVNSAD
+394 WVPEDTVRSTD

-412 DRYRKFV
+412 DRYVKFV
-419 EMGVLEATDGA
+419 EMGALEATDGA

-436 ILASIIDMQEIENI
+436 ILASIIDLQEIDKV
-450 RITEIPIDPSGATA
+450 RVSEIPIDPSGATA
-464 LSHELQDNGFEPI
+464 LSHELQDHGFEPI

-520 TVPGS
+520 NVPGS

-548 ALGRAMLNGRSDTGT
+548 AIGRAMLNGRASNQ
-563 SAYDE
+563 SVYDE
-568 TDIAC
+568 EDVAC

>member
-1 MAAYPNVNA
+1 MAAYPSVNM
-10 ANQYVRD
+10 ANQYARD
-17 VLSEKIRACKSIR
+17 VLNGKILACKSIQ
-30 LACQRHFSDLEKSLD
+30 LACQRHFNDLKISLD
-45 KQYPYRFDRE
+45 KDYPYRFDRE

-79 KLEPWQAFAFC
+79 KLEPWQAFAFS

-98 KNKKRRFREAYIRVA
+98 KTKKRQFREAYIRVA

-140 YCGATTMGQAKKV
+140 YCGATTMAQAKKV
-153 FTPARQMAS
+153 FTPARQMAD

-167 RSKFSISVWVDSMT
+167 RSKFNISVWVDSLT

-187 FSPIAGK
+187 FAPIAGK

-233 LIITTAGVS
+233 LIITTAGTS

-257 LSNQIPNERLFGL
+257 LNGHVPNDRLFGL

-276 GDEWTDPSNFIKANP
+276 GDDWTDPTNFIKANP
-291 NLDVAISYD
+291 NLDVSISYD

-320 TKRLNIWVSGKSAF
+320 TKRLNIWVSGKAAF
-334 YNMTQWQA
+334 YNMTQWHA
-342 AEDKTLRH
+342 AADKSLRY
-350 EDFTGET
+350 EDFSGED
-357 NYFGLDLAQRLDMNA
+357 YYLGLDLAQRLDLNA
-372 GVGVYVR
+372 GVGVFVR
-379 EIDGKKHYYC
+379 EIEGKKHYYC
-389 IKPKF
+389 IRPKF
-394 WVPEDTVNSAD
+394 WVPEDTVRSTD

-412 DRYRKFV
+412 DRYVKFV
-419 EMGVLEATDGA
+419 EMGALEATDGA

-436 ILASIIDMQEIENI
+436 ILASIIDLQEIDKV
-450 RITEIPIDPSGATA
+450 RVSEIPIDPSGATA
-464 LSHELQDNGFEPI
+464 LSHELQDHGFEPI

-520 TVPGS
+520 NVPGS

-548 ALGRAMLNGRSDTGT
+548 AIGRAMLNGRASNQ
-563 SAYDE
+563 SVYDE
-568 TDIAC
+568 EDVAC

>member
-1 MAAYPNVNA
+1 MAAYPNVNM
-10 ANQYVRD
+10 ANQYARD
-17 VLSEKIRACKSIR
+17 VLNGKILACKSIQ
-30 LACQRHFSDLEKSLD
+30 LACQRHLNDLKISLD
-45 KQYPYRFDRE
+45 KDYPYRFDRE

-79 KLEPWQAFAFC
+79 KLEPWQAFAFS

-98 KNKKRRFREAYIRVA
+98 KTKKRRFREAYIRVA

-140 YCGATTMGQAKKV
+140 YCGATTMAQAKKV
-153 FTPARQMAS
+153 FTPARQMAD

-167 RSKFSISVWVDSMT
+167 RLKFDISVWVDSLT

-187 FSPIAGK
+187 FAPIAGK

-233 LIITTAGVS
+233 LIITTAGTS

-257 LSNQIPNERLFGL
+257 LNGHVPNERLFGL

-276 GDEWTDPSNFIKANP
+276 GDDWTDPTNFIKANP
-291 NLDVAISYD
+291 NLDVSISFD

-320 TKRLNIWVSGKSAF
+320 TKRLNIWVSGKAAF
-334 YNMTQWQA
+334 YNMTQWHA
-342 AEDKTLRH
+342 AADKSLRY
-350 EDFTGET
+350 EDFAGED
-357 NYFGLDLAQRLDMNA
+357 YYLGLDLAQRLDLNA
-372 GVGVYVR
+372 GVGVFVR
-379 EIDGKKHYYC
+379 EIEGKKHYYC
-389 IKPKF
+389 ISPKF
-394 WVPEDTVNSAD
+394 WVPEDTVRSTD

-412 DRYRKFV
+412 DRYVKFV
-419 EMGVLEATDGA
+419 EMGALEATDGA

-436 ILASIIDMQEIENI
+436 ILASIIDLQEINKV
-450 RITEIPIDPSGATA
+450 RISEIPIDPSGATA
-464 LSHELQDNGFEPI
+464 LSHELQDHGFEPI

-520 TVPGS
+520 NVPGS

-548 ALGRAMLNGRSDTGT
+548 AIGRAMLNGRASNQ
-563 SAYDE
+563 SVYDE
-568 TDIAC
+568 EDVAC

>member
-1 MAAYPNVNA
+1 MAAYPNVNM
-10 ANQYVRD
+10 ANQYARD
-17 VLSEKIRACKSIR
+17 VLNGKILACKSIQ
-30 LACQRHFSDLEKSLD
+30 LACQRHLNDLKISLD
-45 KQYPYRFDRE
+45 KDYPYRFDRE
-55 LAERACRFVQLLP
+55 LAEHACRFVQLLP

-79 KLEPWQAFAFC
+79 KLEPWQAFAFS

-98 KNKKRRFREAYIRVA
+98 KTKKRRFREAYIRVA

-140 YCGATTMGQAKKV
+140 YCGATTMAQAKKV
-153 FTPARQMAS
+153 FTPARQMAD

-167 RSKFSISVWVDSMT
+167 RSKFNISVWVDSLT

-187 FSPIAGK
+187 FAPIAGK

-205 IDEYHEHDTDH
+205 IDEYHEHDMDH

-233 LIITTAGVS
+233 LIITTAGTS

-257 LSNQIPNERLFGL
+257 LNGHVPNERLFGL

-276 GDEWTDPSNFIKANP
+276 GDDWTDPTNFIKANP
-291 NLDVAISYD
+291 NLDVSISFD

-320 TKRLNIWVSGKSAF
+320 TKRLNIWVSGKAAF
-334 YNMTQWQA
+334 YNMTQWHA
-342 AEDKTLRH
+342 AADKSLRY
-350 EDFTGET
+350 EDFAGED
-357 NYFGLDLAQRLDMNA
+357 YYLGLDLAQRLDLNA
-372 GVGVYVR
+372 GVGVFVR
-379 EIDGKKHYYC
+379 EIEGKKHYYC
-389 IKPKF
+389 ISPKF
-394 WVPEDTVNSAD
+394 WVPEDTVRSTD

-412 DRYRKFV
+412 DRYVKFV
-419 EMGVLEATDGA
+419 EMGALEATDGA

-436 ILASIIDMQEIENI
+436 ILASIIDLQEINKV
-450 RITEIPIDPSGATA
+450 RISEIPIDPSGATA
-464 LSHELQDNGFEPI
+464 LSHELQDHGFEPI

-520 TVPGS
+520 NVPGS

-548 ALGRAMLNGRSDTGT
+548 AIGRAMLNGRASNQ
-563 SAYDE
+563 SVYDE
-568 TDIAC
+568 EDVAC

>member
-1 MAAYPNVNA
+1 MAAYPSVNM
-10 ANQYVRD
+10 ANQYARD
-17 VLSEKIRACKSIR
+17 VLNGKILACKSIQ
-30 LACQRHFSDLEKSLD
+30 LACQRHFNDLKISLD
-45 KQYPYRFDRE
+45 KDYPYRFDRE

-79 KLEPWQAFAFC
+79 KLEPWQAFAFS

-98 KNKKRRFREAYIRVA
+98 KTKKRRFREAYIRVA

-140 YCGATTMGQAKKV
+140 YCGATTMAQAKKV
-153 FTPARQMAS
+153 FTPARQMAD

-167 RSKFSISVWVDSMT
+167 RSKFNISVWVDSLT

-187 FSPIAGK
+187 FAPIAGK
-194 PGDGDSPHCAI
+194 PGDGDSPHCAL

-233 LIITTAGVS
+233 LIITTAGTS

-257 LSNQIPNERLFGL
+257 LNGHVPNDRLFGL

-276 GDEWTDPSNFIKANP
+276 GDDWTDPTNFIKANP
-291 NLDVAISYD
+291 NLDVSISYD

-320 TKRLNIWVSGKSAF
+320 TKRLNIWVSGKAAF
-334 YNMTQWQA
+334 YNMTQWHA
-342 AEDKTLRH
+342 AADKSLRY
-350 EDFTGET
+350 EDFAGED
-357 NYFGLDLAQRLDMNA
+357 YYLGLDLAQRLDLNA
-372 GVGVYVR
+372 GVGVFVR
-379 EIDGKKHYYC
+379 EIEGKKHYYC
-389 IKPKF
+389 IRPKF
-394 WVPEDTVNSAD
+394 WVPDDTVRSTD

-412 DRYRKFV
+412 DRYVKFV
-419 EMGVLEATDGA
+419 EMGALEATDGA

-436 ILASIIDMQEIENI
+436 ILASIIDLQEIDKV
-450 RITEIPIDPSGATA
+450 RISEIPIDPSGATA
-464 LSHELQDNGFEPI
+464 LSHELQDHGFEPI

-520 TVPGS
+520 NVPGS

-548 ALGRAMLNGRSDTGT
+548 ALGRAMLNGRASNQ
-563 SAYDE
+563 SVYDE
-568 TDIAC
+568 EDVAC

>member
-1 MAAYPNVNA
+1 MAAYPSVNM
-10 ANQYVRD
+10 ANQYARD
-17 VLSEKIRACKSIR
+17 VLNGKILACKSIQ
-30 LACQRHFSDLEKSLD
+30 LACQRHFNDLKISLD
-45 KQYPYRFDRE
+45 KGYPYRFDRE

-79 KLEPWQAFAFC
+79 KLEPWQAFAFS

-98 KNKKRRFREAYIRVA
+98 KTKKRRFREAYIRVA

-140 YCGATTMGQAKKV
+140 YCGATTMAQAKKV
-153 FTPARQMAS
+153 FTPARQMAD

-167 RSKFSISVWVDSMT
+167 RSKFSISVWVDSLT

-187 FSPIAGK
+187 FAPIAGK

-233 LIITTAGVS
+233 LIITTAGTS

-257 LSNQIPNERLFGL
+257 LNGHVPNDRLFGL

-276 GDEWTDPSNFIKANP
+276 GDDWTDPTNFIKANP
-291 NLDVAISYD
+291 NLDVSISYD

-320 TKRLNIWVSGKSAF
+320 TKRLNIWVSGKAAF
-334 YNMTQWQA
+334 YNMTQWHA
-342 AEDKTLRH
+342 AADKSLRY
-350 EDFTGET
+350 EDFAGED
-357 NYFGLDLAQRLDMNA
+357 YYLGLDLAQRLDLNA
-372 GVGVYVR
+372 GVGVFVR
-379 EIDGKKHYYC
+379 EIEGKKHYYC
-389 IKPKF
+389 IRPKF
-394 WVPEDTVNSAD
+394 WVPEDTVRSTD

-412 DRYRKFV
+412 DRYVKFV
-419 EMGVLEATDGA
+419 EMGALEATDGA

-436 ILASIIDMQEIENI
+436 ILASIIDLQEIDKV
-450 RITEIPIDPSGATA
+450 RVSEIPIDPSGATA
-464 LSHELQDNGFEPI
+464 LSHELQDHGFEPI

-502 HHDGNPVLSW
+502 HHDGNPILSW

-520 TVPGS
+520 NVPGS

-548 ALGRAMLNGRSDTGT
+548 AIGRAMLNGRASNQ
-563 SAYDE
+563 SVYDE
-568 TDIAC
+568 EDVAC

>member
-1 MAAYPNVNA
+1 MAAYPNVNM
-10 ANQYVRD
+10 ANQYARD
-17 VLSEKIRACKSIR
+17 VLNGKILTCKSIQ
-30 LACQRHFSDLEKSLD
+30 LACQRHFNDLKISLGKD
-45 KQYPYRFDRE
+45 YPYRFDRE

-79 KLEPWQAFAFC
+79 KLEPWQAFAFS

-98 KNKKRRFREAYIRVA
+98 KTKKRRFREAYIRVA

-140 YCGATTMGQAKKV
+140 YCGATTMAQAKKV
-153 FTPARQMAS
+153 FTPARQMAD

-167 RSKFSISVWVDSMT
+167 RSKFSISVWVDSLT

-187 FSPIAGK
+187 FAPIAGK

-205 IDEYHEHDTDH
+205 IDEYHEHDTDQ

-233 LIITTAGVS
+233 LIITTAGTS

-257 LSNQIPNERLFGL
+257 LCGHVPNDRLFGL

-276 GDEWTDPSNFIKANP
+276 GDDWTDPTNFIKANP
-291 NLDVAISYD
+291 NLNVSISYD

-320 TKRLNIWVSGKSAF
+320 TKRLNIWVSGKAAF
-334 YNMTQWQA
+334 YNMTQWHA
-342 AEDKTLRH
+342 AADKSLRY
-350 EDFTGET
+350 EDFAGED
-357 NYFGLDLAQRLDMNA
+357 YYLGLDLAQRLDLNA
-372 GVGVYVR
+372 GVGVFVR
-379 EIDGKKHYYC
+379 EIEGKKHYYC
-389 IKPKF
+389 IMPKF
-394 WVPEDTVNSAD
+394 WVPEDTVRSTD

-412 DRYRKFV
+412 DRYVKFV

-436 ILASIIDMQEIENI
+436 ILASIIDLQDIEKV
-450 RITEIPIDPSGATA
+450 RVSEIPIDPSGATA
-464 LSHELQDNGFEPI
+464 LSHELQDHGFEPI

-502 HHDGNPVLSW
+502 HHDGNPILSW

-520 TVPGS
+520 NVPGS

-548 ALGRAMLNGRSDTGT
+548 AIGRAMLNGRASNQ
-563 SAYDE
+563 SVYDE
-568 TDIAC
+568 EDVAC